1 MTNLNREVYKMSIS
15 DYGMDIGEQVI
26 SDTLK
31 KVSEGEITFDDTENL
46 YEDGLTNDER
56 IGLSFLGIHDKFD
69 FRESIENES

>member
-1 MTNLNREVYKMSIS
+1 MSMN

-46 YEDGLTNDER
+46 FEDELTNDER

-69 FRESIENES
+69 FRETIENES

>member
-1 MTNLNREVYKMSIS
+1 MSMN

-46 YEDGLTNDER
+46 YQDELTNDER
-56 IGLSFLGIHDKFD
+56 TGLRFLGIHDKFD

>member
-1 MTNLNREVYKMSIS
+1 MSMN

-46 YEDGLTNDER
+46 YEDELTNDER
-56 IGLSFLGIHDKFD
+56 TGLSFLGIHDKFA

>member
-1 MTNLNREVYKMSIS
+1 MSM
-15 DYGMDIGEQVI
+15 DAYGMDIGEQVI

>member
-1 MTNLNREVYKMSIS
+1 VYKMSIS

>member
-1 MTNLNREVYKMSIS
+1 MSMN

-31 KVSEGEITFDDTENL
+31 KVSEGEITFDDTEKI
-46 YEDGLTNDER
+46 YQEQLTHEETTAL
-56 IGLSFLGIHDKFD
+56 GFLGIHDEID

>member
-1 MTNLNREVYKMSIS
+1 MSIS

-46 YEDGLTNDER
+46 MKMN
-56 IGLSFLGIHDKFD
+56 
-69 FRESIENES
+69 

>member
-1 MTNLNREVYKMSIS
+1 MSMN

-46 YEDGLTNDER
+46 YEDELTNDER
-56 IGLSFLGIHDKFD
+56 IRLSFLGIHDKFD

>member
-1 MTNLNREVYKMSIS
+1 MSMN

-46 YEDGLTNDER
+46 YEDELTHDER
-56 IGLSFLGIHDKFD
+56 TGLSFLCIHDKFY

>member
-1 MTNLNREVYKMSIS
+1 MSMN

-46 YEDGLTNDER
+46 YEDELTNDEGKPIIFR
-56 IGLSFLGIHDKFD
+56 TEWLGYNLNYSWYF
-69 FRESIENES
+69 

>member
-1 MTNLNREVYKMSIS
+1 MSIS

-26 SDTLK
+26 SETLK
-31 KVSEGEITFDDTENL
+31 KVSDGEITFDDTENL

-56 IGLSFLGIHDKFD
+56 AGLSFLGIHDKFD

>member
-1 MTNLNREVYKMSIS
+1 MSMN

-31 KVSEGEITFDDTENL
+31 KVSEGEITFDDTENN
-46 YEDGLTNDER
+46 YEDELTNDER

>member
-1 MTNLNREVYKMSIS
+1 MSMN
-15 DYGMDIGEQVI
+15 DYGMDIGEQGI

>member
-1 MTNLNREVYKMSIS
+1 MSMN

-31 KVSEGEITFDDTENL
+31 KVSEGEITFDDTENV

-56 IGLSFLGIHDKFD
+56 IGLSFLGIYDKFD

>member
-1 MTNLNREVYKMSIS
+1 MSMN
-15 DYGMDIGEQVI
+15 DYGMDIGEHVI